1 LTVPAIVAVVCAT
14 FEAEPVVASGGPAAT
29 AVVGASRAKARARA
43 AATRIALQD
52 TRGERELR
60 RGYDAPMLIGIVIVV
75 CIVLAILAFL
85 LPRLSRY
92 PERGVERT
100 YGAGGRVAG
109 KAPGRLG
116 RWLRKPFDTA
126 NKATRKSA
134 SAGRR
139 GRAEL

>member
-1 LTVPAIVAVVCAT
+1 
-14 FEAEPVVASGGPAAT
+14 
-29 AVVGASRAKARARA
+29 
-43 AATRIALQD
+43 
-52 TRGERELR
+52 
-60 RGYDAPMLIGIVIVV
+60 MLIAAVIVV

-85 LPRLSRY
+85 APRLSRH

-116 RWLRKPFDTA
+116 RWLRKPFDSA
-126 NKATRKSA
+126 NKATAKSA

-139 GRAEL
+139 GRAKTDAKL